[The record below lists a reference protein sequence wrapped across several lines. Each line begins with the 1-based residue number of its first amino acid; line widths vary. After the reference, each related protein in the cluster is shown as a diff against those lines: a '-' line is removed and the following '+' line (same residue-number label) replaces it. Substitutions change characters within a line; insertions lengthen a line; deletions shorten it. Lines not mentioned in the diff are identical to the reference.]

1 MFGLRLDRLE
11 AQLIHYPQAGARV
24 APDKCRLRGP
34 RGRGKRARRSGGTPK
49 RGHAMSAAEAPKSEQ
64 IQANVA
70 AALSRLRGELGA
82 ASSPV
87 ASATPIPLPKIGA
100 EPVPAE
106 PLMPEPLPA
115 GPVRM
120 ENTAAVRPFEPI
132 LSAMAAGNSNSAA
145 SNDSAPAPMEGA
157 KPDLF

>member
-1 MFGLRLDRLE
+1 
-11 AQLIHYPQAGARV
+11 
-24 APDKCRLRGP
+24 
-34 RGRGKRARRSGGTPK
+34 
-49 RGHAMSAAEAPKSEQ
+49 MSAAEAPKSEQ

-100 EPVPAE
+100 EPVPVEPLMPE

-115 GPVRM
+115 ALVQRR
-120 ENTAAVRPFEPI
+120 E
-132 LSAMAAGNSNSAA
+132 AMASRPGFVWVQEMYHRHRGESAEVA
-145 SNDSAPAPMEGA
+145 A
-157 KPDLF
+157 